1 MRSEIFSQRAAAHRW
16 LENTSEPENSVTQ
29 DSNFAFSLSP
39 VFDLSN
45 RNLSVTKGGVDLEEL
60 RRNCRAE
67 RWLAQG
73 ENWGLG

>member
-1 MRSEIFSQRAAAHRW
+1 MLLNQKTALLSFR
-16 LENTSEPENSVTQ
+16 Q

-39 VFDLSN
+39 IFDLSN
-45 RNLSVTKGGVDLEEL
+45 RNLSVNKDGVDLEEL